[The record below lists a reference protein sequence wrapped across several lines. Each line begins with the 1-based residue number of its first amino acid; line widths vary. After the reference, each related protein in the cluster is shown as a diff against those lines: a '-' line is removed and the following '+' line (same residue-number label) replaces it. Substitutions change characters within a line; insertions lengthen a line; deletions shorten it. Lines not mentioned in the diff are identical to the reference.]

1 MDDDAIGR
9 LLVNEDLPCL
19 DICGLTA
26 GLVLAIGTL
35 REIVEKQPGN
45 DTAKRSLDD
54 AEAKLKDHLA
64 RCEKCQN
71 ALGDS
76 N

>member
-9 LLVNEDLPCL
+9 LLVNDDLPCL

-35 REIVEKQPGN
+35 REIVDKQPVN
-45 DTAKRSLDD
+45 DTANRSLAD

-64 RCEKCQN
+64 KCERCQN
-71 ALGDS
+71 ALVDTK
-76 N
+76 